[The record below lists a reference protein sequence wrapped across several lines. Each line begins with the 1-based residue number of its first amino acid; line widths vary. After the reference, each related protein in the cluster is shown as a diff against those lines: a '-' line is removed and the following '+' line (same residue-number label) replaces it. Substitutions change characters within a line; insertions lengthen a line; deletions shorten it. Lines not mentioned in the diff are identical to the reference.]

1 MQEISYEYIR
11 GLVDGEGS
19 FTFCTRPGLLKV
31 GGSTFKPR
39 IPAFILSMNSRDRDL
54 IISIRNKLGL
64 KNRVYTYRSTPL
76 HSFNKSYIRGS
87 KSILIV
93 REFPNLKNV
102 IIPVFYRKLRGYKG
116 IQFKAWLELIGTD
129 PAVPSLYK
137 LLYRL
142 HKSGFYKKDN
152 YFSD

>member
-19 FTFCTRPGLLKV
+19 FTFCTRPGLLRV
-31 GGSTFKPR
+31 GSDTFKPR

-54 IISIRNKLGL
+54 IISVKDKLDL

-76 HSFNKSYIRGS
+76 HAFNKSYIRGS

-93 REFPNLKNV
+93 RDFPSLKNI
-102 IIPVFYRKLRGYKG
+102 IIPVFYGKLRGYKG
-116 IQFKAWLELIGTD
+116 IQFNAWLELIGTD

-137 LLYRL
+137 LLYKL
-142 HKSGFYKKDN
+142 HKSGFYKKDS
-152 YFSD
+152 YLGG